1 MPEELN
7 DDMPRTDG
15 DKSLPVNDDAASSAI
30 HKDSREESREGLNVG
45 EQQVP
50 RFNVSIDRVGD
61 QSLTRTG
68 IWGR

>member
-1 MPEELN
+1 MMICREL
-7 DDMPRTDG
+7 MVT
-15 DKSLPVNDDAASSAI
+15 KVFASSAI